1 MSSYYYLMSSLPML
15 TADGEMPFS
24 YGTFLQM
31 CSGNVSKAR
40 YQMLESLT
48 VASSEGPMVS
58 EWAKFYG
65 TLNEELVYQRCQKLG
80 RSCQAP
86 SNRDSDAVR
95 IITAVMNENNPLEAE
110 KMLLALQFEKLDEL
124 VNMHYFDD
132 CALVGYAMKLKLLE
146 RKTIFRQ
153 QQGQAELGRI
163 VDELQQQ
170 IMNI

>member
-24 YGTFLQM
+24 YDTFLQM

-48 VASSEGPMVS
+48 VTSSEGPMIS
-58 EWAKFYG
+58 QWAKFYG

-80 RSCQAP
+80 RNCQAP
-86 SNRDSDAVR
+86 SNRDSDAMR
-95 IITAVMNENNPLEAE
+95 IITAVMNEKNPLEAE
-110 KMLLALQFEKLDEL
+110 KMLLVLQFQKLDEL

-146 RKTIFRQ
+146 RKTAFHTQR
-153 QQGQAELGRI
+153 GKSELDRI
-163 VDELQQQ
+163 VDGIQQQ
-170 IMNI
+170 IMNM